1 MDKSKLSAYIVV
13 PFDVIEESV
22 AQMEEEGEFDS
33 SFRKMLD
40 VANEYKAAELTPII
54 LYNIEENSLYCI
66 VKELVG
72 KKLH

>member
-1 MDKSKLSAYIVV
+1 MDKDNLTAYVVV
-13 PFDVIEESV
+13 PLDVIEESV
-22 AQMEEEGEFDS
+22 KEMEEEGEFDS

-40 VANEYKAAELTPII
+40 VANEYIAAELTPVI
-54 LYNIEENSLYCI
+54 LYNIEENSLYCV

>member
-1 MDKSKLSAYIVV
+1 MDKDKLSAYIVV
-13 PFDVIEESV
+13 SLDVLEES
-22 AQMEEEGEFDS
+22 AIQLEKEGETAS

-40 VANEYKAAELTPII
+40 VANEYIAADLTPVV
-54 LYNIEENSLYCI
+54 LWNVEDNSLYCI

>member
-1 MDKSKLSAYIVV
+1 MDKDSLTAYVVV
-13 PFDVIEESV
+13 PLDVIEESV
-22 AQMEEEGEFDS
+22 KEMEKEGEFDS

-40 VANEYKAAELTPII
+40 VANEYKAAELTPVI

>member
-1 MDKSKLSAYIVV
+1 MDKDRLSAYIVISL
-13 PFDVIEESV
+13 DVLEES
-22 AQMEEEGEFDS
+22 ALHLEEEGEYNS

-40 VANEYKAAELTPII
+40 VANEYIAAELTPVV
-54 LYNIEENSLYCI
+54 LWNIEDNSLYCI

>member
-1 MDKSKLSAYIVV
+1 MDKDQLSAYIVV
-13 PFDVIEESV
+13 PLDIIEESV
-22 AQMEEEGEFDS
+22 IQMEEEGEYDS

-40 VANEYKAAELTPII
+40 VAREYEAAELTPII
-54 LYNIEENSLYCI
+54 LYNIENNSLYCI

>member
-1 MDKSKLSAYIVV
+1 MDKDNLTAYVVV
-13 PFDVIEESV
+13 PLDVIEESV
-22 AQMEEEGEFDS
+22 KEMEEEGEFDS

-40 VANEYKAAELTPII
+40 VANEYIAAEPTPVI
-54 LYNIEENSLYCI
+54 LYKIEENSLYCV

>member
-1 MDKSKLSAYIVV
+1 MDKDSLTAYVVV
-13 PFDVIEESV
+13 PLDVIEESV
-22 AQMEEEGEFDS
+22 KEMEAEGEFDS

-40 VANEYKAAELTPII
+40 VANEYIAAELTPVV

>member
-1 MDKSKLSAYIVV
+1 MDKDNVTAYVVV
-13 PFDVIEESV
+13 PLDVIEESV
-22 AQMEEEGEFDS
+22 KEMEEEGEFDS

-40 VANEYKAAELTPII
+40 VANEYIAADLTPVI
-54 LYNIEENSLYCI
+54 LYNVYENSLYCI